1 MWPLNGRVSHI
12 SVMHSKQQVCVW
24 VFLFAFVRHTH
35 KTFFV
40 KLLPSGK
47 SVFAHKEWFSNI

>member
-1 MWPLNGRVSHI
+1 MEEFLTLALCILNSRYVF
-12 SVMHSKQQVCVW
+12 VF
-24 VFLFAFVRHTH
+24 FLFAFVRHTH
-35 KTFFV
+35 KTFFD